1 MREGGIRS
9 GHLEQ
14 TYCHPE
20 HSKPFGYLSGL
31 PETAPD
37 PDVPFNTKM
46 ISWTEFEAVV
56 RKARFKSVNLSDM
69 LLRVKVPRAIEYIHD
84 KTLNTN
90 SILEF
95 VYG

>member
-1 MREGGIRS
+1 
-9 GHLEQ
+9 
-14 TYCHPE
+14 
-20 HSKPFGYLSGL
+20 
-31 PETAPD
+31 
-37 PDVPFNTKM
+37 M

-69 LLRVKVPRAIEYIHD
+69 LLRVKVPRAIEHIQE